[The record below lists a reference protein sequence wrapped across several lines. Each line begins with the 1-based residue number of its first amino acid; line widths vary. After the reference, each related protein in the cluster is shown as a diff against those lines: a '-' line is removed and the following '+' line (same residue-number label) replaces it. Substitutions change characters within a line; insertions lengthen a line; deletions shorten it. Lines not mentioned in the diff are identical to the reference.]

1 MSMFRPFMARP
12 VITFGLVVSLLL
24 PAAARAETLGDA
36 LESAY
41 VNSGLLE
48 QNRALLRAAD
58 EDVAQAASAL
68 RPIIDWSAGINRE
81 FTRSSRSS
89 GLLSSGIGGG
99 TGTST
104 STSTTAN
111 IGITGRLLL
120 TDFGQSDLLLDA
132 AKETVL
138 ATRQTL
144 ISVEQGVLLTAVQ
157 AYMNVIRNREFV
169 DLRENNLS
177 LLREE
182 LRAAEDRFEVGE
194 VTRTDVAQA
203 ESAVALAQSGLAAAQ
218 GDLDR
223 AIEEFREAVGR
234 DPGNLQA
241 PGDLPRLAADV
252 DGAKAVAVR
261 RHPDILEAQRN
272 VSAADL
278 NMRAAQAAMRPDLNL
293 TARLNA
299 TEDLS
304 DPNDTQSGSVGV
316 ELSGP
321 IYQGGRLSSA
331 ARQAMAQ
338 RDAQRAQLRLATL
351 QIRQDVGNGF
361 ANLRAARASR
371 VANREA
377 VSAAQVAFEGTRE
390 EAQLGARTT
399 LDVLDAE
406 QDLLDARANLI
417 GANADV
423 VIAAYS
429 LLAAIGELTARDLNL
444 DVQTYDPSAY
454 YDLVESAPVPISPQG
469 RKLDKVLRALSRD

>member
-1 MSMFRPFMARP
+1 
-12 VITFGLVVSLLL
+12 
-24 PAAARAETLGDA
+24 
-36 LESAY
+36 
-41 VNSGLLE
+41 
-48 QNRALLRAAD
+48 
-58 EDVAQAASAL
+58 
-68 RPIIDWSAGINRE
+68 
-81 FTRSSRSS
+81 
-89 GLLSSGIGGG
+89 
-99 TGTST
+99 
-104 STSTTAN
+104 
-111 IGITGRLLL
+111 
-120 TDFGQSDLLLDA
+120 
-132 AKETVL
+132 
-138 ATRQTL
+138 
-144 ISVEQGVLLTAVQ
+144 
-157 AYMNVIRNREFV
+157 
-169 DLRENNLS
+169 
-177 LLREE
+177 
-182 LRAAEDRFEVGE
+182 
-194 VTRTDVAQA
+194 
-203 ESAVALAQSGLAAAQ
+203 
-218 GDLDR
+218 
-223 AIEEFREAVGR
+223 
-234 DPGNLQA
+234 
-241 PGDLPRLAADV
+241 
-252 DGAKAVAVR
+252 VAVR

>member
-1 MSMFRPFMARP
+1 MFNVRRRLARP
-12 VITFGLVVSLLL
+12 IVLLSVVATLGMPVSTH
-24 PAAARAETLGDA
+24 AETLGEA

-48 QNRALLRAAD
+48 QNRALLRATD
-58 EDVAQAASAL
+58 EDVAQAVSAL
-68 RPIIDWSAGINRE
+68 RPIINWTAGISRE
-81 FTRSSRSS
+81 FQRSS
-89 GLLSSGIGGG
+89 GVSGLQSLPGISVG
-99 TGTST
+99 TRTT
-104 STSTTAN
+104 TQTTAN
-111 IGITGRLLL
+111 IGITAQLLL
-120 TDFGQSDLLLDA
+120 YDFGQRDLLIDA

-144 ISVEQGVLLTAVQ
+144 ISVEQAVLLTAVQ
-157 AYMNVIRNREFV
+157 AYMNVIRNREIV
-169 DLRENNLS
+169 DLRENNLR

-203 ESAVALAQSGLAAAQ
+203 QAAVALAQSGLAAAQ
-218 GDLDR
+218 GDLTR

-234 DPGNLQA
+234 DPGSLQT
-241 PGDLPRLAADV
+241 PGDLPQLAGDV
-252 DGAKAVAVR
+252 DGAKTAAVR

-272 VSAADL
+272 VAASEL

-293 TARLNA
+293 TARIRANE
-299 TEDLS
+299 TLS
-304 DPNDTQSGSVGV
+304 DSDDTQSGSVGV

-321 IYQGGRLSSA
+321 IYRGGRLSSQ

-338 RDAQRAQLRLATL
+338 RDSQRAQLRLATL
-351 QIRQDVGNGF
+351 QVQQDVGNGF
-361 ANLRAARASR
+361 ANLQAARASR
-371 VANREA
+371 TANREA
-377 VSAAQVAFEGTRE
+377 VSAAEVAFEGTRE

-417 GANADV
+417 SANADV

-429 LLAAIGELTARDLNL
+429 VLAALGELTARDLNL
-444 DVQTYDPSAY
+444 GVQTYNPSAY
-454 YDLVESAPVPISPQG
+454 YDLVKSAPVPVSPQG
-469 RKLDKVLRALSRD
+469 RQLDKVLRALGKD